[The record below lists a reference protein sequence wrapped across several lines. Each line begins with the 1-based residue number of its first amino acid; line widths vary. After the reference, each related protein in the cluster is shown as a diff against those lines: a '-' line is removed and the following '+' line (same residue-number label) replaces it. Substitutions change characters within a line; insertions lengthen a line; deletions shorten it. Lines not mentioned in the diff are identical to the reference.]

1 MPYKGHFMKT
11 NIVLADD
18 HHVIREGLR
27 LLLEREKDL
36 SVLAEADS
44 GRAALSAVKKFNPDL
59 VVMDVSMPELNGME
73 ATRKILSEAPGT
85 KVLALSMYSDK
96 RFVEG
101 MFQAGV
107 SGYILKNCIARELVS
122 AIRLVANGQVYIS
135 PQIAGTIVE
144 GFLSQ
149 ASPERDTRWNMNRK
163 GLTDR
168 EREILQLISE
178 GQNTKEIA
186 GNLHLSSKTVD
197 AHRRNLMEKIGVHSI
212 AELTKFAIREGIT
225 SL

>member
-1 MPYKGHFMKT
+1 MKI
-11 NIVLADD
+11 NIILADD

-27 LLLEREKDL
+27 LLLERETDL
-36 SVLAEADS
+36 LVLAEADT
-44 GRAALSAVKKFNPDL
+44 GRGALSAVKKFNPDL
-59 VVMDVSMPELNGME
+59 VIMDVSMPELNGME
-73 ATRKILSEAPGT
+73 ATRKILSEAPAT

-122 AIRLVANGQVYIS
+122 AIRLVAKGQVYIS
-135 PQIAGTIVE
+135 PEIAGTIVD
-144 GFLSQ
+144 GYLSRLVPQ
-149 ASPERDTRWNMNRK
+149 TDTTHRLQRK
-163 GLTDR
+163 TLADR

-178 GQNTKEIA
+178 GQNSKEVA
-186 GNLHLSSKTVD
+186 ETLHVSSKTVD
-197 AHRRNLMEKIGVHSI
+197 AHRRNIMEKIGVHSI

-225 SL
+225 TL

>member
-1 MPYKGHFMKT
+1 MT
-11 NIVLADD
+11 INIILADD

-27 LLLEREKDL
+27 LLLDREKDL
-36 SVLAEADS
+36 LVLAEADT
-44 GRAALSAVKKFNPDL
+44 GRSALSAVKKFNPDL

-73 ATRKILSEAPGT
+73 ATRKIQSEAPGT

-122 AIRLVANGQVYIS
+122 AIRLVAKGQVYIS
-135 PQIAGTIVE
+135 PEIAGTIVD
-144 GFLSQ
+144 GYLSRVVPQ
-149 ASPERDTRWNMNRK
+149 ADTNRRLQRK
-163 GLTDR
+163 ILTDR

-178 GQNTKEIA
+178 GQNSKEVA
-186 GNLHLSSKTVD
+186 ETLHVSSKTVD
-197 AHRRNLMEKIGVHSI
+197 AHRRNIMEKVGVHSI

-225 SL
+225 TL

>member
-1 MPYKGHFMKT
+1 MKI
-11 NIVLADD
+11 NLILADD

-27 LLLEREKDL
+27 LIIEREKDL
-36 SVLAEADS
+36 WVVAEADS
-44 GRAALSAVKKFNPDL
+44 GRAALSAVKEFNPDL
-59 VVMDVSMPELNGME
+59 VVMDVSMPELNGMD

-107 SGYILKNCIARELVS
+107 SGYILKNCIAQELVS
-122 AIRLVANGQVYIS
+122 AIRLVAKGQVYIS
-135 PQIAGTIVE
+135 PEIAGTILDGYLLRSVCKN
-144 GFLSQ
+144 
-149 ASPERDTRWNMNRK
+149 DTNQSANRK
-163 GLTDR
+163 VLTDR

-178 GQNTKEIA
+178 GQNAKQIAEI
-186 GNLHLSSKTVD
+186 LHVSSKTVD
-197 AHRRNLMEKIGVHSI
+197 AHRRNIMEKIGTNSI

-225 SL
+225 TL

>member
-1 MPYKGHFMKT
+1 MT
-11 NIVLADD
+11 INIVLADD

-27 LLLEREKDL
+27 LLLDSEKDL
-36 SVLAEADS
+36 LVLAEADS
-44 GRAALSAVKKFNPDL
+44 GRAAFSAVKEFKPDL

-73 ATRKILSEAPGT
+73 ATRKILAEAAGT

-96 RFVEG
+96 RFVDG

-122 AIRLVANGQVYIS
+122 AIRLVAKGQVYIS
-135 PQIAGTIVE
+135 PEIAETIVE
-144 GFLSQ
+144 GYLSHGVLEN
-149 ASPERDTRWNMNRK
+149 STNRK
-163 GLTDR
+163 TLTHR

-178 GQNTKEIA
+178 GQHTKEIA
-186 GNLHLSSKTVD
+186 ETLHVSTKTVD
-197 AHRRNLMEKIGVHSI
+197 AHRRNIMEKIGTHSI

-225 SL
+225 TL

>member
-1 MPYKGHFMKT
+1 MKI
-11 NIVLADD
+11 NIILADD

-27 LLLEREKDL
+27 LLLESEKDL
-36 SVLAEADS
+36 LVLAEADS
-44 GRAALSAVKKFNPDL
+44 GRAALSAVKKFKPDL

-73 ATRKILSEAPGT
+73 ATRRILSEAPGT

-122 AIRLVANGQVYIS
+122 AIRLVAKGQVYIS
-135 PQIAGTIVE
+135 PEIAGTIVE
-144 GFLSQ
+144 GYLSR
-149 ASPERDTRWNMNRK
+149 SVFYNDTNRK
-163 GLTDR
+163 ALTDR

-186 GNLHLSSKTVD
+186 EILHVSTKTVD
-197 AHRRNLMEKIGVHSI
+197 AHRRNIMEKIGTNSI

-225 SL
+225 TI

>member
-1 MPYKGHFMKT
+1 MKI
-11 NIVLADD
+11 NIILADD

-27 LLLEREKDL
+27 LLLDREQDFL
-36 SVLAEADS
+36 VMAEADN
-44 GRAALSAVKKFNPDL
+44 GVAALSAVKKFNPDL
-59 VVMDVSMPELNGME
+59 VIMDVSMPELNGME
-73 ATRKILSEAPGT
+73 ATRKIISEVPGT

-122 AIRLVANGQVYIS
+122 AVRLVANGQVYIS

-144 GFLSQ
+144 GYLSRVV
-149 ASPERDTRWNMNRK
+149 PENETGRNTNRNS
-163 GLTDR
+163 LTGR

-178 GQNTKEIA
+178 GLNTKEIA
-186 GNLHLSSKTVD
+186 GKLQLSSKTVD
-197 AHRRNLMEKIGVHSI
+197 AHRRNIMDKIGLHSI

-225 SL
+225 NL

>member
-1 MPYKGHFMKT
+1 MKI
-11 NIVLADD
+11 NIILADD

-27 LLLEREKDL
+27 LLLERETDL
-36 SVLAEADS
+36 LVLAEADT

-59 VVMDVSMPELNGME
+59 VIMDVSMPELNGME
-73 ATRKILSEAPGT
+73 ATRKILSEAPAT
-85 KVLALSMYSDK
+85 KVLALSMYSDR

-122 AIRLVANGQVYIS
+122 AIRLVAKGQVYIS
-135 PQIAGTIVE
+135 PEIAGTIVD
-144 GFLSQ
+144 GYLSRLVPQ
-149 ASPERDTRWNMNRK
+149 TDTIHRLQRK
-163 GLTDR
+163 TLTDR

-178 GQNTKEIA
+178 GQNSKEVA
-186 GNLHLSSKTVD
+186 ETLHVSPKTVD
-197 AHRRNLMEKIGVHSI
+197 AHRRNIMEKVGVHSI

-225 SL
+225 TL

>member
-1 MPYKGHFMKT
+1 MTIK
-11 NIVLADD
+11 IILVDD

-27 LLLEREKDL
+27 LLLESEKDL
-36 SVLAEADS
+36 LVLAEADS
-44 GRAALSAVKKFNPDL
+44 GRAALSAVKEFKPDL

-73 ATRKILSEAPGT
+73 ATRKILSETPDT

-96 RFVEG
+96 RFVDG

-135 PQIAGTIVE
+135 PEIAETIVA
-144 GFLSQ
+144 GYLSQ
-149 ASPERDTRWNMNRK
+149 DVLENNTNRRT
-163 GLTDR
+163 LTHR

-178 GQNTKEIA
+178 GQHTKAIA
-186 GNLHLSSKTVD
+186 ETLHVSTKTVD
-197 AHRRNLMEKIGVHSI
+197 AHRRNIMEKLGTHSI

-225 SL
+225 TL

>member
-1 MPYKGHFMKT
+1 MKI
-11 NIVLADD
+11 NIILADD

-27 LLLEREKDL
+27 LLLESEKDL
-36 SVLAEADS
+36 LVLAEADS
-44 GRAALSAVKKFNPDL
+44 GRAALSAVKKFKPDL
-59 VVMDVSMPELNGME
+59 VVMDVSMPELNGMD
-73 ATRKILSEAPGT
+73 ATRRILSEAPGT

-107 SGYILKNCIARELVS
+107 SGYILKNCIARELIS
-122 AIRLVANGQVYIS
+122 AIRLVAKGQVYIS
-135 PQIAGTIVE
+135 PEIAGTIVD
-144 GFLSQ
+144 GYLLRSV
-149 ASPERDTRWNMNRK
+149 PENDTNRRINRK
-163 GLTDR
+163 MLTDR

-186 GNLHLSSKTVD
+186 EKLHVSTKTVD
-197 AHRRNLMEKIGVHSI
+197 AHRRNIMEKIGANSI

-225 SL
+225 TL

>member
-1 MPYKGHFMKT
+1 MKI
-11 NIVLADD
+11 NIILADD

-36 SVLAEADS
+36 LVLAEADS
-44 GRAALSAVKKFNPDL
+44 GRAALSAVKKCKPDL

-73 ATRKILSEAPGT
+73 ATRRILSEASGT
-85 KVLALSMYSDK
+85 KILALSMYSDK

-122 AIRLVANGQVYIS
+122 AIRLVAKGQVYIS
-135 PQIAGTIVE
+135 PEIAGTIVD
-144 GFLSQ
+144 GYLLRSV
-149 ASPERDTRWNMNRK
+149 PENDTTRRINRK
-163 GLTDR
+163 TLTDR

-178 GQNTKEIA
+178 GQNTKKIA
-186 GNLHLSSKTVD
+186 EKLHVSTKTVD
-197 AHRRNLMEKIGVHSI
+197 AHRRNIMEKIGANSI

-225 SL
+225 TL